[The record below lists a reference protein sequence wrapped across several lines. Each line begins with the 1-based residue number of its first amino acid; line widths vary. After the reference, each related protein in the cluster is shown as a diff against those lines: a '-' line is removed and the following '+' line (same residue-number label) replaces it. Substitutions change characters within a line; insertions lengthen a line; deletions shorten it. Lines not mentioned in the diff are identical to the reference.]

1 VVKEGMLGDPM
12 PVGEAMEAFQLVW
25 DSIPGSKNEKEE
37 RGVSN
42 KDKFKENIDRGPP
55 NRPAEA
61 EEMENE
67 GQVSRTWEI
76 ATKLA

>member
-1 VVKEGMLGDPM
+1 M
-12 PVGEAMEAFQLVW
+12 
-25 DSIPGSKNEKEE
+25 
-37 RGVSN
+37 SN